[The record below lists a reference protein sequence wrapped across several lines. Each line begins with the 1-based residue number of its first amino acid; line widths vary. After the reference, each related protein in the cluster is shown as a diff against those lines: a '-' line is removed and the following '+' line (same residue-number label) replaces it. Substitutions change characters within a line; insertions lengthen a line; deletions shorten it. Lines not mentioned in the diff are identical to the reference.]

1 MNGYK
6 LMQAEDKINELNFIR
21 NAEKYTGDFSLI
33 RQEHEKLI
41 TLFRTGS
48 AGTFSGKVTNVV
60 QAKQHGSDTVEWFLF
75 FEELEILND
84 GNHETVS
91 HVWVKTE
98 NAISIHNGSTMRFT
112 AFVRL
117 YTDCD
122 GTSDGYL
129 VETVA
134 KKGENEYVYMV

>member
-1 MNGYK
+1 MNSYEMMK
-6 LMQAEDKINELNFIR
+6 AEDKTNELDFIK
-21 NAEKYTGDFSLI
+21 NAEEYTGDFSLI
-33 RQEHEKLI
+33 RQGHEKLTAI
-41 TLFRTGS
+41 FLTGN
-48 AGTFSGKVTNVV
+48 AENFSGKVTNVV

-122 GTSDGYL
+122 GTADGYL
-129 VETVA
+129 VETFA